1 MLGIVHL
8 LVFGVV
14 WVSGGMWEEVGFV
27 WSGLLE
33 RCGFSLIFRRYSPPD
48 QTRPPSSH
56 IPPRPCTFG
65 GIGGVWRSDGGV
77 GVD

>member
-33 RCGFSLIFRRYSPPD
+33 RCGFSLIFRRYSPVLG
-48 QTRPPSSH
+48 RESY
-56 IPPRPCTFG
+56 
-65 GIGGVWRSDGGV
+65 
-77 GVD
+77 